1 MPDSPTGRDRLL
13 VDEAV
18 ELAGHW
24 LAQAAAALPRPEDG
38 PSRTLQEMI
47 DDPAAVPFTMGF
59 VDRVIRPDTPAV
71 AAHQLAVLVGSHRLP
86 RFLSWWDRAQLK
98 AGALLGPRLPRLVI
112 PMARH
117 RLRQLVGHLVVDA
130 EPAALAAHLAER
142 RRQGFSQNINLLGE
156 AVLGEREAARRLAAV
171 ADLIDRPDVDYVSVK
186 ISSVASQLN
195 HWDWDGSLDRVSDRL
210 RLLLRRAA
218 ATDPPTFVNLDME
231 EYRDLEL
238 TLAAFKRV
246 LSEPEAAHQ
255 PAGIVLQ
262 AYLPDSFAALRDLV
276 TWAAARQEAGGGE
289 IKVRLVKG
297 ANLAMERVDAT
308 LHGWQPAPYATKAEV
323 DANFKRCLDW
333 VLRPARTRG
342 VRLGVASHNLFDVA
356 WAHLLARHRGVA
368 DRVELEMLQ
377 GMAPALARAVQRG
390 AAQPDSAVQRGAAQP
405 DSAVLGATT
414 GAGERPVLLYTPIVS
429 DTDFDVAISYLFRR
443 LDETA
448 APGNFLRSL
457 GHLRPGNA
465 AFAQEAERFGR
476 AVSDR
481 WEVAAR
487 PRRSQHRPALAAA
500 AADADHGTEATTP
513 AAGGPP
519 LFVNEPDTDPVLAAN
534 RAWMAAAI
542 APQEA
547 GGAGPAETPVT
558 TSTAAIDAV
567 ITRARTAGPA
577 WAATAA
583 PARRKLLHAVADE
596 LARQRGPLIAA
607 MVHEGG
613 KTVAEADT
621 EVSEAVDFARWY
633 GDRAPELEDRPGVR
647 FVPLGVVAVVPPWNF
662 PVAIPAGGLLAAL
675 AAGNTAIL
683 KPAPETPRCAELVA
697 RCCWEAGVSPDVL
710 QFVRTPDDEV
720 GRRLVTGA
728 DGVILTGSIETA
740 RLFQSWKPDL
750 ALFAE
755 TSGKNAIV
763 ITPNADLDL
772 AVADLVRSA
781 FGHAGQKC
789 SAASL
794 AICVGEVYRSPRF
807 RRQLADAVESLVV
820 GPAADLGSMVGPLI
834 APPGPKLARGL
845 TTLDNGEEWLVE
857 PRPLDA
863 DRRLW
868 RPGVRL
874 GVRPGSWFH
883 QTECFGPVL
892 GLMAARDLDDAIA
905 LQNGVP
911 FGLTGGIHSLDPTEV
926 ARWTERVEVGN
937 AYVNRSVTG
946 AIVAR
951 QPFGGWKQSSVGP
964 GAKAGGPNYVAQ
976 LGRWHLDRPGDD
988 TAEQFLADAAASD
1001 RQWWRDEYSVA
1012 RDWAGL
1018 WCESNLFRY
1027 RPLPVV
1033 AIRVGPGSSSLAVT
1047 RVLRAAEVCGVPT
1060 LVSRAETESD
1070 DAFLGR
1076 LGLQGVTRVRA
1087 LGEVSETLRRGAAA
1101 RGVHLAD
1108 DPVTADG
1115 YLELRHYVREQAVS
1129 RTTHRFG
1136 TVIH

>member
-1 MPDSPTGRDRLL
+1 MAVADAGGPAGRIRGASAEPPPGRDRLL

-18 ELAGHW
+18 ELAGRW
-24 LAQAAAALPRPEDG
+24 LGQAVAALPRPEDG
-38 PSRTLQEMI
+38 PSRTLQELI

-59 VDRVIRPDTPAV
+59 VDRVIRPDSPAV
-71 AAHQLAVLVGSHRLP
+71 AAHQLAVLVDGHRLP
-86 RFLSWWDRAQLK
+86 QFLGWWDRVQLK
-98 AGALLGPRLPRLVI
+98 AGAVLGPRLPQLVI

-130 EPAALAAHLAER
+130 EPTALAAHLAER
-142 RRQGFSQNINLLGE
+142 RRQGFSQNLNLLGE
-156 AVLGEREAARRLAAV
+156 AVLGEREAARRLEAV
-171 ADLIDRPDVDYVSVK
+171 ADLIGRPDVDYVSVK

-210 RLLLRRAA
+210 RVLLARARA
-218 ATDPPTFVNLDME
+218 SSPPTFVNLDME

-255 PAGIVLQ
+255 RAGVVLQ

-377 GMAPALARAVQRG
+377 GMAPALART
-390 AAQPDSAVQRGAAQP
+390 
-405 DSAVLGATT
+405 VLGATAGDHSREG
-414 GAGERPVLLYTPIVS
+414 GARPVLLYTPIVS
-429 DTDFDVAISYLFRR
+429 DADFDVAISYLFRR

-465 AFAQEAERFGR
+465 AFTEEAERFAR
-476 AVSDR
+476 AVTDR

-487 PRRSQHRPALAAA
+487 PRRHQLRPALAAA
-500 AADADHGTEATTP
+500 AAEAEADIPDALVATARP
-513 AAGGPP
+513 
-519 LFVNEPDTDPVLAAN
+519 FVNEPDTDPVLAAN

-542 APQEA
+542 AA
-547 GGAGPAETPVT
+547 GAGPVETPIT
-558 TSTAAIDAV
+558 TSTAKIDAV

-583 PARRKLLHAVADE
+583 TARRKVLHAVADQ
-596 LARQRGPLIAA
+596 LARQRGPLVAA

-613 KTVAEADT
+613 KTVAEADA

-647 FVPLGVVAVVPPWNF
+647 FAPLGVVAVIPPWNF
-662 PVAIPAGGLLAAL
+662 PVAIPAGGVLAAL

-710 QFVRTPDDEV
+710 QFVRTPDDDV
-720 GRRLVTGA
+720 GRRLVTGV

-740 RLFQSWKPDL
+740 QLFQSWKPEL

-794 AICVGEVYRSPRF
+794 AICVSEVYDSPRF
-807 RRQLADAVESLVV
+807 RRQLADAVESLAV
-820 GPAADLGSMVGPLI
+820 GPSTDLGTMMGPLI
-834 APPGPKLARGL
+834 APPGSKLARGL
-845 TTLDNGEEWLVE
+845 TTLDAGETWLVE
-857 PRPLDA
+857 PRALDPE
-863 DRRLW
+863 RRLW

-911 FGLTGGIHSLDPTEV
+911 FGLTGGIHTLDPTEV

-937 AYVNRSVTG
+937 AYVNRSITG

-951 QPFGGWKQSSVGP
+951 QPFGGWKQSCVGP

-988 TAEQFLADAAASD
+988 TAERFLADAAASD
-1001 RQWWRDEYSVA
+1001 RQWWAGEYSAA
-1012 RDWAGL
+1012 RDRSGL
-1018 WCESNLFRY
+1018 WCESNVFRY

-1033 AIRVGPGSSSLAVT
+1033 AIRVGPGSSPLAVT

-1060 LVSRAETESD
+1060 LVSRVEAETDE
-1070 DAFLGR
+1070 AFLKR
-1076 LGLQGVTRVRA
+1076 LAPLGVARVRA
-1087 LGEVSETLRRGAAA
+1087 LGEVSDTLRRGAAE

-1136 TVIH
+1136 TVIS

>member
-1 MPDSPTGRDRLL
+1 MADSGGPAGRIRGLSETPPGRDLLL

-18 ELAGHW
+18 ELAGRW
-24 LAQAAAALPRPEDG
+24 LAQAVDALPRPEDG
-38 PSRTLQEMI
+38 PSRTLQELI

-59 VDRVIRPDTPAV
+59 VDRVIRPDSPAV
-71 AAHQLAVLVGSHRLP
+71 AAHQLAVLVNAHRLP
-86 RFLSWWDRAQLK
+86 RFLSWWDRLQLK
-98 AGALLGPRLPRLVI
+98 GGALLGPRLPQLVI

-142 RRQGFSQNINLLGE
+142 RRQGFAQNLNLLGE
-156 AVLGEREAARRLAAV
+156 AVLGEREAARRLGAV
-171 ADLIDRPDVDYVSVK
+171 AELIDRPDVDYVSVK

-218 ATDPPTFVNLDME
+218 ATSPPTFVNLDME

-238 TLAAFKRV
+238 TVAAFKRV

-255 PAGIVLQ
+255 RAGIVLQ

-289 IKVRLVKG
+289 IKIRLVKG

-356 WAHLLARHRGVA
+356 WAHLLAHHRGVA

-377 GMAPALARAVQRG
+377 GMAPALARTVQAG
-390 AAQPDSAVQRGAAQP
+390 TDS
-405 DSAVLGATT
+405 
-414 GAGERPVLLYTPIVS
+414 RPVLLYTPIVA
-429 DTDFDVAISYLFRR
+429 DADFDVAISYLFRR

-457 GHLRPGNA
+457 GHLRPGSP
-465 AFAQEAERFGR
+465 AFSDEAERFTR
-476 AVSDR
+476 AVTDR

-487 PRRSQHRPALAAA
+487 PRRIQLRPALAAA
-500 AADADHGTEATTP
+500 AAEADDGIEQAVDA
-513 AAGGPP
+513 AAGTRR
-519 LFVNEPDTDPVLAAN
+519 FVNEPDTDPVLATN
-534 RAWMAAAI
+534 RAWMAATATEE
-542 APQEA
+542 P
-547 GGAGPAETPVT
+547 GPVETPLT
-558 TSTAAIDAV
+558 TSTAKIDAV

-583 PARRKLLHAVADE
+583 TARRKVLHAVADQ
-596 LARQRGPLIAA
+596 LARQRGPLISA
-607 MVHEGG
+607 MVHEAG
-613 KTVAEADT
+613 KTVAEADA

-647 FVPLGVVAVVPPWNF
+647 FAPLGVVAVVPPWNF

-697 RCCWEAGVSPDVL
+697 RCCWEAGVSSDVL

-720 GRRLVTGA
+720 GQRLVTGV

-740 RLFQSWKPDL
+740 QLFQGWKPEL

-763 ITPNADLDL
+763 ITPNADLDV

-794 AICVGEVYRSPRF
+794 AICVGEVYDSPRF
-807 RRQLADAVESLVV
+807 RRQLADAVESLAV
-820 GPAADLGSMVGPLI
+820 GPATSLGSVMGPLI
-834 APPGPKLARGL
+834 GPPGEKLARGL
-845 TTLDNGEEWLVE
+845 TALDAGETWLVE

-863 DRRLW
+863 EGRLW

-883 QTECFGPVL
+883 QNECFGPVL

-911 FGLTGGIHSLDPTEV
+911 FGLTGGIHTLDPTEV
-926 ARWTERVEVGN
+926 AHWSERVEVGN
-937 AYVNRSVTG
+937 AYVNRSITG

-951 QPFGGWKQSSVGP
+951 QPFGGWKRSCVGP

-976 LGRWHLDRPGDD
+976 LGRWHLDRPGND
-988 TAEQFLADAAASD
+988 TAERFLADAAASD
-1001 RQWWRDEYSVA
+1001 RQWWDTEYSVS
-1012 RDWAGL
+1012 RDFVGL
-1018 WCESNLFRY
+1018 WCESNVFRY

-1033 AIRVGPGSSSLAVT
+1033 AIRVGPGSSPLAVT

-1060 LVSRAETESD
+1060 LVSTAEAETD
-1070 DAFLGR
+1070 AAFLAR
-1076 LGLQGVTRVRA
+1076 LGPLGVTRVRA
-1087 LGEVSETLRRGAAA
+1087 VGAVSDTLRRGAAE

-1136 TVIH
+1136 TVIDGTVID

>member
-1 MPDSPTGRDRLL
+1 M
-13 VDEAV
+13 
-18 ELAGHW
+18 
-24 LAQAAAALPRPEDG
+24 
-38 PSRTLQEMI
+38 
-47 DDPAAVPFTMGF
+47 
-59 VDRVIRPDTPAV
+59 
-71 AAHQLAVLVGSHRLP
+71 
-86 RFLSWWDRAQLK
+86 
-98 AGALLGPRLPRLVI
+98 
-112 PMARH
+112 
-117 RLRQLVGHLVVDA
+117 
-130 EPAALAAHLAER
+130 
-142 RRQGFSQNINLLGE
+142 
-156 AVLGEREAARRLAAV
+156 
-171 ADLIDRPDVDYVSVK
+171 
-186 ISSVASQLN
+186 ASQLN
-195 HWDWDGSLDRVSDRL
+195 HWDWDGSLDRVGDRL

-218 ATDPPTFVNLDME
+218 ASSPPTFVNLDME

-238 TLAAFKRV
+238 TVAAFKRV

-255 PAGIVLQ
+255 RAGIVLQ

-356 WAHLLARHRGVA
+356 WAHLLAHHRGVA

-377 GMAPALARAVQRG
+377 GMAPALARTVQAGTAR
-390 AAQPDSAVQRGAAQP
+390 QNSTVQ
-405 DSAVLGATT
+405 
-414 GAGERPVLLYTPIVS
+414 AGTARQNSTVQAGTARQNSTVQAGTDGDRPVLLYTPIVA
-429 DTDFDVAISYLFRR
+429 DADFDVAISYLFRR

-457 GHLRPGNA
+457 GHLRPGNP
-465 AFAQEAERFGR
+465 AFAEEAERFAR
-476 AVSDR
+476 AVTDR

-487 PRRSQHRPALAAA
+487 PRRVQLRPALAAVA
-500 AADADHGTEATTP
+500 AEADDSLEETAGATGRARP
-513 AAGGPP
+513 
-519 LFVNEPDTDPVLAAN
+519 FVNEPDTDPVLAAN
-534 RAWMAAAI
+534 RTWMAAAVAD
-542 APQEA
+542 AP
-547 GGAGPAETPVT
+547 GPVETPVT
-558 TSTAAIDAV
+558 TSAAKIDAV

-583 PARRKLLHAVADE
+583 TARRKVLHAVADQ
-596 LARQRGPLIAA
+596 LARQRGPLISA
-607 MVHEGG
+607 MVHEAG
-613 KTVAEADT
+613 KTAAEADA

-647 FVPLGVVAVVPPWNF
+647 FAPLGVVAVVPPWNF

-720 GRRLVTGA
+720 GRRLVTA
-728 DGVILTGSIETA
+728 VDGVILTGSIETA
-740 RLFQSWKPDL
+740 RLFQSWKPEL

-794 AICVGEVYRSPRF
+794 AICVGEVYDSPRF
-807 RRQLADAVESLVV
+807 RRQLADAVESLAV
-820 GPAADLGSMVGPLI
+820 GPATSPSSVMGPLI
-834 APPGPKLARGL
+834 APPGEKLARGL
-845 TTLDNGEEWLVE
+845 TTLDAGETWLVE

-863 DRRLW
+863 DQRLW

-883 QTECFGPVL
+883 QNECFGPVL

-911 FGLTGGIHSLDPTEV
+911 FGLTGGIHTLDPTEV
-926 ARWTERVEVGN
+926 AHWAERVEVGN
-937 AYVNRSVTG
+937 AYVNRSITG

-951 QPFGGWKQSSVGP
+951 QPFGGWKRSCVGP

-988 TAEQFLADAAASD
+988 TAERFLADAAASD
-1001 RQWWRDEYSVA
+1001 RHWWDTEYSVA
-1012 RDWAGL
+1012 RDPSGL
-1018 WCESNLFRY
+1018 WCEANVFRY

-1033 AIRVGPGSSSLAVT
+1033 AIRVGPGSSPLAVT
-1047 RVLRAAEVCGVPT
+1047 RVLLAAEVCGVPT
-1060 LVSRAETESD
+1060 LVSRIETETD
-1070 DAFLGR
+1070 EAFLAR
-1076 LGLQGVTRVRA
+1076 LGPQGVARVRA
-1087 LGEVSETLRRGAAA
+1087 VGEVSDTLRRGAAE

-1115 YLELRHYVREQAVS
+1115 YLELRHYLREQAIS

-1136 TVIH
+1136 TVVT

>member
-1 MPDSPTGRDRLL
+1 MAADGAGAGGRDRLL

-18 ELAGHW
+18 ELAGRW
-24 LAQAAAALPRPEDG
+24 LAQAQSALPRPEDG
-38 PSRTLQEMI
+38 PSRTLQELI

-59 VDRVIRPDTPAV
+59 VDRVIRPDSPAV
-71 AAHQLAVLVGSHRLP
+71 AAHQLAGLVNAHRLP

-98 AGALLGPRLPRLVI
+98 AGALVGPRLPQVVI

-130 EPAALAAHLAER
+130 EPTALAAHLAER
-142 RRQGFSQNINLLGE
+142 RGQGFAQNINLLGE

-171 ADLIDRPDVDYVSVK
+171 ADLINRPDVDYVSVK

-218 ATDPPTFVNLDME
+218 ATSPPTFVNLDME

-255 PAGIVLQ
+255 RAGIVLQ

-377 GMAPALARAVQRG
+377 GMAPALARTVQAAHGSEEG
-390 AAQPDSAVQRGAAQP
+390 ARS
-405 DSAVLGATT
+405 L
-414 GAGERPVLLYTPIVS
+414 LLYTPIVA
-429 DTDFDVAISYLFRR
+429 DADFDVAISYLFRR

-465 AFAQEAERFGR
+465 AFTEEAERFAR
-476 AVSDR
+476 AVTDR

-487 PRRSQHRPALAAA
+487 PRRNQLRPALAAA
-500 AADADHGTEATTP
+500 AAEAEADHGAEP
-513 AAGGPP
+513 AEQTAARP
-519 LFVNEPDTDPVLAAN
+519 FVNEPDTDPVLAAN
-534 RAWMAAAI
+534 RAWVAAAVGREG
-542 APQEA
+542 AE
-547 GGAGPAETPVT
+547 GAGPVETPIT
-558 TSTAAIDAV
+558 TSVAKIDAV
-567 ITRARTAGPA
+567 ISRARTAGPA

-583 PARRKLLHAVADE
+583 TARRKVLHAVADQ

-607 MVHEGG
+607 MVHEAG

-633 GDRAPELEDRPGVR
+633 GDRAPELDDRPGVR
-647 FVPLGVVAVVPPWNF
+647 FAPLGVVAVVPPWNF

-710 QFVRTPDDEV
+710 QFVRTPDDDV
-720 GRRLVTGA
+720 GRRLVTGV
-728 DGVILTGSIETA
+728 DGVILTESIETA
-740 RLFQSWKPDL
+740 RLFQGWKPDL

-820 GPAADLGSMVGPLI
+820 GPAADLSSMVGPLI
-834 APPGPKLARGL
+834 GPPGPKLARGL
-845 TTLDNGEEWLVE
+845 TTLDSGEEWLVE
-857 PRPLDA
+857 PRQLDA
-863 DRRLW
+863 AGRLW

-911 FGLTGGIHSLDPTEV
+911 FGLTGGIHTLDPAEV

-937 AYVNRSVTG
+937 AYVNRSITG

-951 QPFGGWKQSSVGP
+951 QPFGGWKQSCVGP

-988 TAEQFLADAAASD
+988 TAERFLADAAASD
-1001 RQWWRDEYSVA
+1001 RQWWDAEYSVA
-1012 RDWAGL
+1012 RDRTGL
-1018 WCESNLFRY
+1018 WCESNVFRY

-1033 AIRVGPGSSSLAVT
+1033 AIRVGAGSSSLAVT

-1060 LVSRAETESD
+1060 LVSRVEAETDE
-1070 DAFLGR
+1070 AFLAR
-1076 LGLQGVTRVRA
+1076 LGPLGVARVRA
-1087 LGEVSETLRRGAAA
+1087 LGEVSETLRRGAAEQ
-1101 RGVHLAD
+1101 GVHLAD

-1115 YLELRHYVREQAVS
+1115 YLELRHYVREQAIS

-1136 TVIH
+1136 TVVS